1 MNPTHNYT
9 RNGLIAAIV
18 AYTAWGLLPIFFRL
32 VHHVDP
38 IEIVTQRVLW
48 SLLLILI
55 LLVARRGLA
64 PLISALRERRLIVPL
79 AASALMIAIN
89 WLTYVW
95 AVNDGHVVATS
106 LGYFLNP
113 LVNVALGVL
122 VLKEK
127 LRRSQMLAI
136 GVAAVGVA
144 ILAAA
149 ALTTLWI
156 SLTLAIS
163 FAFYGLLR
171 KITPVAPMTGLG
183 VETLLLTLP
192 AIAYL
197 IWEAGHGGVSF
208 GQDAGT
214 TALLVISGALTTVPL
229 VLFAMAAQRLP
240 MATLG
245 ILQYLAPMLQFFCG
259 VVLFGETLSQGQML
273 SFGLIWIA
281 LILFATDGVRMARR
295 NRAATV

>member
-1 MNPTHNYT
+1 
-9 RNGLIAAIV
+9 V
-18 AYTAWGLLPIFFRL
+18 LPIFFRL
-32 VHHVDP
+32 LHHVDP
-38 IEIVTQRVLW
+38 VEIVSQRVLW
-48 SLLLILI
+48 SLVLIVTLLAARAGLGTLI
-55 LLVARRGLA
+55 A
-64 PLISALRERRLIVPL
+64 ALRDRRLVLPL

-89 WLTYVW
+89 WLVYVW

-127 LRRSQMLAI
+127 LRRAQMLAI
-136 GVAAVGVA
+136 SVAAVGVA

-163 FAFYGLLR
+163 FAFYALLR

-183 VETLLLTLP
+183 VETLLLSPP

-197 IWEAGHGGVSF
+197 VSEANHGGASF

-214 TALLVISGALTTVPL
+214 TALLILAGAVTTVPL
-229 VLFAMAAQRLP
+229 VLFATAAQRLP

-245 ILQYLAPMLQFFCG
+245 LLQYLAPMLQFFCG

-273 SFGLIWIA
+273 SFGLIWIG
-281 LILFATDGVRMARR
+281 LILFATDGLRMARR
-295 NRAATV
+295 KRVATA

>member
-1 MNPTHNYT
+1 VE
-9 RNGLIAAIV
+9 IV
-18 AYTAWGLLPIFFRL
+18 A
-32 VHHVDP
+32 
-38 IEIVTQRVLW
+38 QRVLW
-48 SLLLILI
+48 SLLLIVT
-55 LLVARRGLA
+55 LLAARRGLS
-64 PLISALRERRLIVPL
+64 PLIAALRDRRLIVPL
-79 AASALMIAIN
+79 AASALMIGVN

-95 AVNDGHVVATS
+95 AVNSGHVIAAS

-127 LRRSQMLAI
+127 LRRPQMLAI
-136 GVAAVGVA
+136 GVAALGVA

-171 KITPVAPMTGLG
+171 KVTPVAPMTGLG
-183 VETLLLTLP
+183 VETLLLTPP

-214 TALLVISGALTTVPL
+214 TALLILAGAVTTVPL
-229 VLFAMAAQRLP
+229 VLFATAAQRLP

-259 VVLFGETLSQGQML
+259 VVLFGEKLSHGQML
-273 SFGLIWIA
+273 SFGLIWIG
-281 LILFATDGVRMARR
+281 LILFATDGLRMARR
-295 NRAATV
+295 PRLATV

>member
-1 MNPTHNYT
+1 M
-9 RNGLIAAIV
+9 
-18 AYTAWGLLPIFFRL
+18 LPLFFRL

-38 IEIVTQRVLW
+38 VEIVTQRVLW
-48 SLLLILI
+48 SLLLIVT
-55 LLVARRGLA
+55 LLAARRGLG
-64 PLISALRERRLIVPL
+64 PLISALRDRRLIMPL
-79 AASALMIAIN
+79 AGSALMIAIN

-127 LRRSQMLAI
+127 LRRPQMLAI
-136 GVAAVGVA
+136 VVAAVGVA

-163 FAFYGLLR
+163 FAFYALLR

-183 VETLLLTLP
+183 VETLLLTPP

-214 TALLVISGALTTVPL
+214 TALLVISGAVTTVPL
-229 VLFAMAAQRLP
+229 VVFAMAAQRLP

-259 VVLFGETLSQGQML
+259 VVLFGETLSHGQML

-295 NRAATV
+295 NRVATV

>member
-1 MNPTHNYT
+1 M
-9 RNGLIAAIV
+9 
-18 AYTAWGLLPIFFRL
+18 
-32 VHHVDP
+32 
-38 IEIVTQRVLW
+38 W
-48 SLLLILI
+48 SLLLIVT
-55 LLVARRGLA
+55 LLAARRGLA
-64 PLISALRERRLIVPL
+64 PLIAALRERRLIMPL

-95 AVNDGHVVATS
+95 AVNHGHVVATS

-122 VLKEK
+122 VLKER
-127 LRRSQMLAI
+127 LRRPQMLAI
-136 GVAAVGVA
+136 GVAAVGVT

-156 SLTLAIS
+156 SLTLAFS

-171 KITPVAPMTGLG
+171 KLTPVAPMTGLG
-183 VETLLLTLP
+183 VETLLLTP
-192 AIAYL
+192 PSIAYL

-259 VVLFGETLSQGQML
+259 VVLFGETLSHGQMI

>member
-1 MNPTHNYT
+1 MP
-9 RNGLIAAIV
+9 L
-18 AYTAWGLLPIFFRL
+18 FFRL
-32 VHHVDP
+32 VDHVHP
-38 IEIVTQRVLW
+38 VEIVTQRVLW
-48 SLLLILI
+48 SLLLILT
-55 LLVARRGLA
+55 LLAARRGLA
-64 PLISALRERRLIVPL
+64 PMMTALRERRLILPL

-127 LRRSQMLAI
+127 LRRPQMLAI

-183 VETLLLTLP
+183 VETLLLMPP

-208 GQDAGT
+208 GQGAGT
-214 TALLVISGALTTVPL
+214 TALLVISGAVTTVPL

-281 LILFATDGVRMARR
+281 LILFATDGVQMARR
-295 NRAATV
+295 NRVATV

>member
-1 MNPTHNYT
+1 MP
-9 RNGLIAAIV
+9 L
-18 AYTAWGLLPIFFRL
+18 FFRL
-32 VHHVDP
+32 VDHVHP
-38 IEIVTQRVLW
+38 VEIVTQRVLW
-48 SLLLILI
+48 SLLLILT
-55 LLVARRGLA
+55 LLAARRGLA
-64 PLISALRERRLIVPL
+64 PMMTALRERRLILPL

-127 LRRSQMLAI
+127 LRRPQMLAI

-183 VETLLLTLP
+183 VETLLLMPP

-214 TALLVISGALTTVPL
+214 TALLVISGAVTTVPL

-295 NRAATV
+295 NRVATVYS

>member
-1 MNPTHNYT
+1 M
-9 RNGLIAAIV
+9 AAIV
-18 AYTAWGLLPIFFRL
+18 AYTAWGLLPLFFRL

-48 SLLLILI
+48 SLLLIVT
-55 LLVARRGLA
+55 LLAARRGLA
-64 PLISALRERRLIVPL
+64 PLMTALRERRLIVPL

-95 AVNDGHVVATS
+95 AVNEGHVIATS

-127 LRRSQMLAI
+127 LRRPQMLAI

-183 VETLLLTLP
+183 VETLLLTPP

-214 TALLVISGALTTVPL
+214 TALLVISGAVTTVPL

-259 VVLFGETLSQGQML
+259 VVLLGETLSQGQML

-295 NRAATV
+295 NRVATV